1 MIMNRTKDEVKG
13 DIYRRYV
20 KRSLDFIL
28 ALVLLII
35 TLPFTIIACIFIV
48 LDSEGLPIFTQIR
61 IGKGAQKFK
70 IYKLRT
76 MKLQAFDEDGNK
88 IRDRHR
94 VTRVGRIVRKL
105 SIDELPQLLNIL
117 KGEMSFI
124 GPRPLLVRYL
134 PYYTD
139 EEMRRHDVLPGITG
153 LSQINGRSNLQW
165 EERFQYD
172 VDYVDNI
179 SFKLDMQIFWI
190 TIKKVFEGADTS
202 TIRRSDIVDFDE
214 HRNYKKL
221 R

>member
-1 MIMNRTKDEVKG
+1 MSMNSTKDEVKG
-13 DIYRRYV
+13 DFYRRYV

-35 TLPFTIIACIFIV
+35 SLPFIIIACIFIV
-48 LDSEGLPIFTQIR
+48 LDSEGPPIFTQIR
-61 IGKGAQKFK
+61 IGKDAEEFK

-76 MKLQAFDEDGNK
+76 MKLQAFDKDGNK
-88 IRDRHR
+88 IRDRDR
-94 VTRVGRIVRKL
+94 VTRVGKIVRKL

-117 KGEMSFI
+117 KGDMSFI

-165 EERFQYD
+165 EERFEYD
-172 VDYVDNI
+172 VEYVDKI
-179 SFKLDMQIFWI
+179 SLKLDIKIVWI
-190 TIKKVFEGADTS
+190 TIKKVFEGSDTS

-214 HRNYKKL
+214 HRDFKKL